1 MTNRAVLN
9 EDFPMRT
16 FTVLL
21 ITLNYVRY
29 RSPTL
34 KKKKKKPIQ
43 RTVIQN
49 QEFLPNWGLT
59 PPDSWETESIN

>member
-1 MTNRAVLN
+1 MPNQGVRN

-21 ITLNYVRY
+21 FNLNYVKY

-34 KKKKKKPIQ
+34 IKKPIQ
-43 RTVIQN
+43 RTIIQN
-49 QEFLPNWGLT
+49 QEFLPNW
-59 PPDSWETESIN
+59 PDSWETKIVN